1 MPEDI
6 GLFEAIYTMRA
17 IRRQRPD
24 LPVSDADIRKII
36 EAGTQA
42 PNGGNNQPWR
52 FIVVRDQAIKDELGR
67 LYRDSVTQVLVA
79 PDVSGTK
86 AEWYLGEHLA
96 ESPAIIMVYAIPS
109 NDHQGNP
116 RPLSEGAAG
125 RQFVPAVQNMLLACR
140 GLGLGSNF
148 TSAIGAFHGAEVDA
162 LLGVPDGAVFIV
174 MLPIGYP
181 QGKHGPKTR
190 RPVEEVTF
198 ADRWGE
204 PIRFEAGATAGGG
217 A

>member
-1 MPEDI
+1 MTEDI

-17 IRRQRPD
+17 I
-24 LPVSDADIRKII
+24 
-36 EAGTQA
+36 
-42 PNGGNNQPWR
+42 
-52 FIVVRDQAIKDELGR
+52 
-67 LYRDSVTQVLVA
+67 
-79 PDVSGTK
+79 SGTK

-96 ESPAIIMVYAIPS
+96 ESPVIIMVYAIPGT
-109 NDHQGNP
+109 DHQGNP

-125 RQFVPAVQNMLLACR
+125 RQVVPAVQNMLLACR

-148 TSAIGAFHGAEVDA
+148 TSAIGAYHGDDIKA
-162 LLGVPDGAVFIV
+162 LLGVPDEAIFIV

-190 RPVEEVTF
+190 QPVEEVTF
-198 ADRWGE
+198 ANRWGQ
-204 PIRFEAGATAGGG
+204 PIQFDGGLVAGGG